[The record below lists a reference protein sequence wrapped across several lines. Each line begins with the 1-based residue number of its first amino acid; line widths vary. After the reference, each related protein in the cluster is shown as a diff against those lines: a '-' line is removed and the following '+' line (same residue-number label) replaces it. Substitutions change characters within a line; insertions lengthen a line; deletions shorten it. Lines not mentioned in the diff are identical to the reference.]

1 MAVQK
6 SKKTSSKRGMRR
18 SHDHLDLPKLSQ
30 DPTSGETHMRHHV
43 SKNGFYRGNQVIIPK
58 SDFIFQNDD
67 QVILIVHKDIISV
80 VENLFRLSSV

>member
-43 SKNGFYRGNQVIIPK
+43 SKKVSTEVI
-58 SDFIFQNDD
+58 
-67 QVILIVHKDIISV
+67 
-80 VENLFRLSSV
+80 R

>member
-18 SHDHLDLPKLSQ
+18 SHDHLNAPKLSQ

-43 SKNGFYRGNQVIIPK
+43 SKNGFYKGNQVIIPK
-58 SDFIFQNDD
+58 SED
-67 QVILIVHKDIISV
+67 
-80 VENLFRLSSV
+80 SSINEDS

>member
-43 SKNGFYRGNQVIIPK
+43 SKNGFYKGNPVIIPK
-58 SDFIFQNDD
+58 SED
-67 QVILIVHKDIISV
+67 
-80 VENLFRLSSV
+80 SSNNEDS

>member
-43 SKNGFYRGNQVIIPK
+43 SKNGVYKGNQVIIAK
-58 SDFIFQNDD
+58 SEDRSNDVD
-67 QVILIVHKDIISV
+67 
-80 VENLFRLSSV
+80 R

>member
-43 SKNGFYRGNQVIIPK
+43 SKNGFYKGPK
-58 SDFIFQNDD
+58 MFD
-67 QVILIVHKDIISV
+67 LP
-80 VENLFRLSSV
+80 LLSKMAAVQGYRNR